1 MLFKQRYMQAASD
14 SASKIDLNKNNHIVL
29 EQKIVFNW

>member
-1 MLFKQRYMQAASD
+1 MYTGNGD
-14 SASKIDLNKNNHIVL
+14 SASKTDLNKNNHIVL